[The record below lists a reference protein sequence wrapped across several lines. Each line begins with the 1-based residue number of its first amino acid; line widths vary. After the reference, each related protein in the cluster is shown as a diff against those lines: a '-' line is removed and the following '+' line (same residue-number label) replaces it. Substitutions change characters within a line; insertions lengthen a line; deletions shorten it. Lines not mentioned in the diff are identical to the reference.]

1 MSIQT
6 ALDEYNLALKQGQ
19 KEYRELV
26 MEGRS
31 PYPAVLDDI
40 LPENNTDSVVDVGL
54 VEIPSERIIG
64 TKSAGRITAFTAS
77 FRPLLDSKS
86 EFAVKWVNLC
96 AAHLGETGITD
107 PILCYEYLGNF
118 YVQEGNKRVSVLRHF
133 GSPRIP
139 GTVKR
144 IVPPLTDEPRIQA
157 YYEFMDFYK
166 ASHLYC
172 IQFRHPGDYARLLSH
187 LGKKS
192 DDIWEESERR
202 TFNAYFHYFRD
213 AFSALQ
219 VPPEE
224 VLPEEALL
232 LWLDLYP
239 FHDLGQLST
248 AELKKSVAALRE
260 DMVANTKKQEAV
272 KVQTKAEDTSKASL
286 LERFI
291 SASPDHLNVAF
302 VHQMNPGSST
312 WVLGHEEGKEHLQKV
327 FGDRVTL
334 RSYFD
339 AANPELAEPIIEQAV
354 ADGAQVVFITAPPLS
369 RATLKAAVK
378 YPKVRFLNCSVD
390 QAYSS
395 IRTYYGRIYEAKFIT
410 GAIAGAMA
418 QNNRIGYIASY
429 PIFGVPAS
437 INAFALGA
445 QMTNPR
451 AQIELR
457 WSCVKGTP
465 QADLL
470 ADGIRVVSNRDA
482 PTQAKMY
489 LDFCNYGTYLMNDR
503 GDLIPLGTPVW
514 VWGKF
519 YEFVIR
525 SIFAGGWKRDKGES
539 TALNYWLG
547 MDSGVIGDVIT
558 FRAVLGNAGPEG
570 WSVDEG
576 TWFFDKNK
584 AALGAL
590 SDMGIHKVDLIQYLL
605 GQKVIETTAKVV
617 TLNKR
622 DSEGNLIGVDDN
634 ALCILRM
641 SGGALGTMAASW
653 TIYGNECQSTCL
665 YGTKG
670 IMLIYNEASAPITV
684 SDLEGN
690 TTSYNLDVPH
700 NGTGVIDEFVDALVH
715 DREPEV
721 SGREALTV
729 MRTIFASINS
739 SNISRTV
746 AVNSDFVTHF

>member
-1 MSIQT
+1 MSIQ
-6 ALDEYNLALKQGQ
+6 AAVDEYNLALKQGQ

-31 PYPAVLDDI
+31 PNPAVLDDI

-64 TKSAGRITAFTAS
+64 TRSAGRITAFTAS
-77 FRPLLDSKS
+77 FRPLLDNKS
-86 EFAVKWVNLC
+86 EFAAKWISLC

-133 GSPRIP
+133 GAPRIP

-144 IVPPLTDEPRIQA
+144 IVPPLTDDPRIQA

-172 IQFRHPGDYARLLSH
+172 VQFRRPGDYARLLSH

-239 FHDLGQLST
+239 FQDLGQLST

-291 SASPDHLNVAF
+291 SASPDHLSVAF
-302 VHQMNPGSST
+302 VHQMNPSNST

-327 FGDRVTL
+327 FGGRVTL

-395 IRTYYGRIYEAKFIT
+395 IQPGRAHPGENVPGLLQLRHLPDERPGRPDPSGNARLGLGQILRIRHPQHFRRRLEAGQGRIH
-410 GAIAGAMA
+410 
-418 QNNRIGYIASY
+418 R
-429 PIFGVPAS
+429 
-437 INAFALGA
+437 
-445 QMTNPR
+445 
-451 AQIELR
+451 
-457 WSCVKGTP
+457 P
-465 QADLL
+465 QLL
-470 ADGIRVVSNRDA
+470 AGHGQRRHRHPAVRKAAGGRASV
-482 PTQAKMY
+482 
-489 LDFCNYGTYLMNDR
+489 R
-503 GDLIPLGTPVW
+503 GDP
-514 VWGKF
+514 
-519 YEFVIR
+519 E
-525 SIFAGGWKRDKGES
+525 KR
-539 TALNYWLG
+539 
-547 MDSGVIGDVIT
+547 
-558 FRAVLGNAGPEG
+558 
-570 WSVDEG
+570 
-576 TWFFDKNK
+576 
-584 AALGAL
+584 
-590 SDMGIHKVDLIQYLL
+590 
-605 GQKVIETTAKVV
+605 
-617 TLNKR
+617 
-622 DSEGNLIGVDDN
+622 
-634 ALCILRM
+634 
-641 SGGALGTMAASW
+641 
-653 TIYGNECQSTCL
+653 
-665 YGTKG
+665 
-670 IMLIYNEASAPITV
+670 
-684 SDLEGN
+684 
-690 TTSYNLDVPH
+690 
-700 NGTGVIDEFVDALVH
+700 
-715 DREPEV
+715 
-721 SGREALTV
+721 SGRRRSRPLPAAHHRPGWYGEVRRHPWVYAG
-729 MRTIFASINS
+729 RTAAHGL
-739 SNISRTV
+739 
-746 AVNSDFVTHF
+746 AVRQYRGQHPHL

>member
-1 MSIQT
+1 MTIQT
-6 ALDEYNLALKQGQ
+6 ATDEYALALRQGQ
-19 KEYRELV
+19 KEYRDLL
-26 MEGRS
+26 MANRS
-31 PYPAVLDDI
+31 PHPAVLDEI
-40 LPENNTDSVVDVGL
+40 LPQNNTDAVVDLGL

-86 EFAVKWVNLC
+86 EFAVKWIALC
-96 AAHLGETGITD
+96 SAHLGEVGITD

-144 IVPPLTDEPRIQA
+144 IVPALSDDPRIRA

-166 ASHLYC
+166 SSKLYC
-172 IQFRHPGDYARLLSH
+172 VQFRRPGDYARLLSH
-187 LGKKS
+187 LGKKNGEV
-192 DDIWEESERR
+192 WEENERR

-213 AFSALQ
+213 AFCALQ

-239 FHDLGQLST
+239 FQDLGQLST

-260 DMVANTKKQEAV
+260 DMVASTKKEEAV
-272 KVQTKAEDTSKASL
+272 KVQTKAEDTTKANL
-286 LERFI
+286 LERII
-291 SASPDHLNVAF
+291 SSGPDHLNVAF
-302 VHQMNPGSST
+302 VHQLDPAQSA
-312 WVLGHEEGKEHLQKV
+312 WVLGHEEGREHLERI
-327 FGDRVTL
+327 FGDRITVK
-334 RSYFD
+334 SYFD
-339 AANPELAEPIIEQAV
+339 AKNPELGEQIIEQAV
-354 ADGAQVVFITAPPLS
+354 SEGAQVVFTTAPPLS

-390 QAYSS
+390 QPYSS

-410 GAIAGAMA
+410 GAIAGALA

-445 QMTNPR
+445 QLTNPR

-457 WSCVKGTP
+457 WTCVSGTP
-465 QADLL
+465 QADML

-482 PTQAKMY
+482 PTQAKMF
-489 LDFCNYGTYLMNDR
+489 LDFCNYGTYLMSDR
-503 GDLIPLGTPVW
+503 GDLIPLATPIW

-547 MDSGVIGDVIT
+547 MDSGVIGI
-558 FRAVLGNAGPEG
+558 RLSEKLPEG
-570 WSVDEG
+570 VRQMAKILEKGLKDGTLDPFRRRITAQDGTIKSDSTRWFSPEELLHMDWLCDNIVGSIPPFEEILPVSESMVRELGVYRDNIPVEKEG
-576 TWFFDKNK
+576 KTREDFDR
-584 AALGAL
+584 
-590 SDMGIHKVDLIQYLL
+590 I
-605 GQKVIETTAKVV
+605 
-617 TLNKR
+617 R
-622 DSEGNLIGVDDN
+622 
-634 ALCILRM
+634 
-641 SGGALGTMAASW
+641 
-653 TIYGNECQSTCL
+653 
-665 YGTKG
+665 
-670 IMLIYNEASAPITV
+670 
-684 SDLEGN
+684 
-690 TTSYNLDVPH
+690 
-700 NGTGVIDEFVDALVH
+700 
-715 DREPEV
+715 
-721 SGREALTV
+721 
-729 MRTIFASINS
+729 
-739 SNISRTV
+739 
-746 AVNSDFVTHF
+746 

>member
-6 ALDEYNLALKQGQ
+6 ALDEYNLALKHGQ

-547 MDSGVIGDVIT
+547 MDSGVIGV
-558 FRAVLGNAGPEG
+558 RLSEKLPEG
-570 WSVDEG
+570 VHQFAEILKKGLEDGVLDPFRRRITAQDGTVKSDGTRGFAPEELLHMDWLCDNIVGNIPTFDQILPVSQQMVRELGIYRDKIPTEKEG
-576 TWFFDKNK
+576 KPREDFDR
-584 AALGAL
+584 
-590 SDMGIHKVDLIQYLL
+590 I
-605 GQKVIETTAKVV
+605 
-617 TLNKR
+617 R
-622 DSEGNLIGVDDN
+622 
-634 ALCILRM
+634 
-641 SGGALGTMAASW
+641 
-653 TIYGNECQSTCL
+653 
-665 YGTKG
+665 
-670 IMLIYNEASAPITV
+670 
-684 SDLEGN
+684 
-690 TTSYNLDVPH
+690 
-700 NGTGVIDEFVDALVH
+700 
-715 DREPEV
+715 
-721 SGREALTV
+721 
-729 MRTIFASINS
+729 
-739 SNISRTV
+739 
-746 AVNSDFVTHF
+746 

>member
-327 FGDRVTL
+327 FGDRSPCAATSTL
-334 RSYFD
+334 PTRSW
-339 AANPELAEPIIEQAV
+339 P
-354 ADGAQVVFITAPPLS
+354 S
-369 RATLKAAVK
+369 R
-378 YPKVRFLNCSVD
+378 
-390 QAYSS
+390 SS
-395 IRTYYGRIYEAKFIT
+395 
-410 GAIAGAMA
+410 
-418 QNNRIGYIASY
+418 
-429 PIFGVPAS
+429 
-437 INAFALGA
+437 
-445 QMTNPR
+445 
-451 AQIELR
+451 
-457 WSCVKGTP
+457 
-465 QADLL
+465 
-470 ADGIRVVSNRDA
+470 
-482 PTQAKMY
+482 
-489 LDFCNYGTYLMNDR
+489 
-503 GDLIPLGTPVW
+503 
-514 VWGKF
+514 
-519 YEFVIR
+519 
-525 SIFAGGWKRDKGES
+525 
-539 TALNYWLG
+539 
-547 MDSGVIGDVIT
+547 
-558 FRAVLGNAGPEG
+558 
-570 WSVDEG
+570 
-576 TWFFDKNK
+576 
-584 AALGAL
+584 
-590 SDMGIHKVDLIQYLL
+590 
-605 GQKVIETTAKVV
+605 
-617 TLNKR
+617 
-622 DSEGNLIGVDDN
+622 
-634 ALCILRM
+634 
-641 SGGALGTMAASW
+641 
-653 TIYGNECQSTCL
+653 
-665 YGTKG
+665 
-670 IMLIYNEASAPITV
+670 
-684 SDLEGN
+684 
-690 TTSYNLDVPH
+690 
-700 NGTGVIDEFVDALVH
+700 
-715 DREPEV
+715 
-721 SGREALTV
+721 
-729 MRTIFASINS
+729 
-739 SNISRTV
+739 SRR
-746 AVNSDFVTHF
+746 

>member
-1 MSIQT
+1 
-6 ALDEYNLALKQGQ
+6 
-19 KEYRELV
+19 
-26 MEGRS
+26 
-31 PYPAVLDDI
+31 
-40 LPENNTDSVVDVGL
+40 
-54 VEIPSERIIG
+54 
-64 TKSAGRITAFTAS
+64 
-77 FRPLLDSKS
+77 
-86 EFAVKWVNLC
+86 
-96 AAHLGETGITD
+96 
-107 PILCYEYLGNF
+107 
-118 YVQEGNKRVSVLRHF
+118 
-133 GSPRIP
+133 
-139 GTVKR
+139 
-144 IVPPLTDEPRIQA
+144 
-157 YYEFMDFYK
+157 MDFYK

-547 MDSGVIGDVIT
+547 MDSGVIGI
-558 FRAVLGNAGPEG
+558 RLSEKLPEG
-570 WSVDEG
+570 VHQFAEILKKGLEDGVLDPFRRRITAQDGTVKSDGTRGFAPEELLHMDWLCDNIVGSIPTFDQILPVSQQMVRELGIYRDKIPAEKEG
-576 TWFFDKNK
+576 KPREDFDR
-584 AALGAL
+584 
-590 SDMGIHKVDLIQYLL
+590 I
-605 GQKVIETTAKVV
+605 
-617 TLNKR
+617 R
-622 DSEGNLIGVDDN
+622 
-634 ALCILRM
+634 
-641 SGGALGTMAASW
+641 
-653 TIYGNECQSTCL
+653 
-665 YGTKG
+665 
-670 IMLIYNEASAPITV
+670 
-684 SDLEGN
+684 
-690 TTSYNLDVPH
+690 
-700 NGTGVIDEFVDALVH
+700 
-715 DREPEV
+715 
-721 SGREALTV
+721 
-729 MRTIFASINS
+729 
-739 SNISRTV
+739 
-746 AVNSDFVTHF
+746 